1 MISEDKMRERLR
13 YFASND
19 DIKRCIGCSDEHIM
33 KYSELAN
40 YHSLEQLLPNT
51 VDYKIIL
58 VETNRNTGHWVCVL
72 RKGNVIE
79 CFNSYGIPIDAEFKY
94 IPDWIE
100 RWLGEDTR
108 YLTNLIKSSKGFT
121 VISNKYD
128 CQANIDGINTCGRW
142 VCLRIEMLKM
152 GYSLQEFVKVI
163 QSASSKQDLE
173 PDELVCLWIPFASD
187 RK

>member
-1 MISEDKMRERLR
+1 MISEDKMRERLQ
-13 YFASND
+13 YFASNE

-40 YHSLEQLLPNT
+40 YNSLEQLLPNT

-58 VETNRNTGHWVCVL
+58 VETNRNSGHWVCVL

-79 CFNSYGIPIDAEFKY
+79 CFNSYGIPIDSEFKY

-108 YLTNLIKSSKGFT
+108 YLTNLIKASKGFT
-121 VISNKYD
+121 VVSNKVPF
-128 CQANIDGINTCGRW
+128 QENINGINTCGRW
-142 VCLRIEMLKM
+142 VILRIELHRL
-152 GYSLQEFVKVI
+152 GYSLDEFVKVI

-173 PDELVCLWIPFASD
+173 PDELVCLWIKFTSD